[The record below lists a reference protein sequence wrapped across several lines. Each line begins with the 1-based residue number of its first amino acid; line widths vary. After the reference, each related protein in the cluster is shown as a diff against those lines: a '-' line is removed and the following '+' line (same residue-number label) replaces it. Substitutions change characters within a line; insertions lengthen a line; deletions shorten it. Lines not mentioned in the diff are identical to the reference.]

1 MFTKHAQPLEPLVMP
16 LLQPI
21 QSLITLTN
29 GPKGILLRI
38 VEIDF
43 FEGITH
49 LFSFK
54 LTGEHIR
61 IDGQIGHT

>member
-1 MFTKHAQPLEPLVMP
+1 MFTKHAQPLKPLIMT

-21 QSLITLTN
+21 QRLITLTN
-29 GPKGILLRI
+29 GLQGILLWI
-38 VEIDF
+38 VEINF
-43 FEGITH
+43 IKGITH

-61 IDGQIGHT
+61 IDGQTGHT